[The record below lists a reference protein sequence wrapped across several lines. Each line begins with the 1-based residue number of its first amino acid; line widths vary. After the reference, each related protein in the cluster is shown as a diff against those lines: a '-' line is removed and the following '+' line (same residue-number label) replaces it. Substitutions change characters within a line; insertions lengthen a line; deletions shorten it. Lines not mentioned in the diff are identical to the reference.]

1 MIPSR
6 AFGVIPFFGFITEA
20 GLPLVPIYVLLYIR
34 PKETCRCLRGSKIM
48 HSNYFLDEDLK
59 TIAAKGVDVQ
69 EVLRQLEIFQRGT
82 KPVKLLRPV
91 CAGDGIVQIHPD
103 EKKQLVSLHR
113 QAAGRGRMLKFVP
126 ASGVASRMFKDWFR
140 WYQKGRIDSAQHVV
154 KFLEDIVTFAFYEDL
169 RKVMALKGEDVER
182 CIREGRCADIL
193 EFILTPRGL
202 NYTWLPKALLK
213 FHVYPEQTRT
223 AMEEHLVEAA
233 LYVRDDQNVCRIHFT
248 VSEEHE
254 PRFIEL
260 LSRVRGYYENLFAV
274 RYEIV
279 VTTQHPSTDTIAVD
293 MENRP
298 FRDRTG
304 KIVFRPGGH
313 GALLQNFNAID
324 GDIVFIKNIDNVVP
338 DRLKDIT
345 VLHKKILGG
354 YLVRLQDEIFQNLNL
369 LSKKRVN
376 DELLLRVIRFCQE
389 KLFLFFPD
397 EFWNDSI
404 SGKREY
410 VFWML
415 NRPIRVCGMVK
426 NEGEPGGGPFWVE
439 EDGARSLQIV
449 EQDQLDLNYEEQKD
463 IWGSSTHFN
472 PVDLVCGIRNYQGEK
487 FDLNAYVNRDA
498 VIVSKKSHEEGE
510 LKALELPGLWNGS
523 MAYWNTV
530 FVEVPLET
538 FNPVKTVDDLLRKS
552 HLP

>member
-1 MIPSR
+1 ME
-6 AFGVIPFFGFITEA
+6 GDVI
-20 GLPLVPIYVLLYIR
+20 
-34 PKETCRCLRGSKIM
+34 
-48 HSNYFLDEDLK
+48 
-59 TIAAKGVDVQ
+59 
-69 EVLRQLEIFQRGT
+69 
-82 KPVKLLRPV
+82 
-91 CAGDGIVQIHPD
+91 
-103 EKKQLVSLHR
+103 
-113 QAAGRGRMLKFVP
+113 
-126 ASGVASRMFKDWFR
+126 
-140 WYQKGRIDSAQHVV
+140 
-154 KFLEDIVTFAFYEDL
+154 
-169 RKVMALKGEDVER
+169 
-182 CIREGRCADIL
+182 
-193 EFILTPRGL
+193 
-202 NYTWLPKALLK
+202 
-213 FHVYPEQTRT
+213 
-223 AMEEHLVEAA
+223 
-233 LYVRDDQNVCRIHFT
+233 
-248 VSEEHE
+248 
-254 PRFIEL
+254 
-260 LSRVRGYYENLFAV
+260 
-274 RYEIV
+274 
-279 VTTQHPSTDTIAVD
+279 
-293 MENRP
+293 
-298 FRDRTG
+298 
-304 KIVFRPGGH
+304 
-313 GALLQNFNAID
+313 
-324 GDIVFIKNIDNVVP
+324 FIKNIDNVVP

-369 LSKKRVN
+369 LSEKRVN

-439 EDGARSLQIV
+439 EDGTRSLQIV